1 MPNRISLPALA
12 VATVLCVVPTTVLPG
27 ALKAQD
33 AAAVMARAAEL
44 QASRWAGVE
53 NYTVDQ
59 SISGNRTLQYFE
71 RMEDGGLFRLVPLS
85 ETQRREAG
93 ITKGEQKAIYE
104 GMAMGAGMLGPA
116 FASEVP
122 GPMGLEMMRMMGEV
136 SYVMAFAAEGVDRE
150 NDGRQDARDAAD
162 DRGSFARMARL
173 VGRETVDGAET
184 FHLRVDDP
192 GLVQSTGEGTSYTVE
207 SVSLWMDAQAYVP
220 RRTLIQGT
228 LGDGQRSSPL
238 TIEVLDQDYRPVGD
252 MGTGPVYEP
261 HRRVMRLD
269 GIFGQGLS
277 EKEQREMEEAREK
290 MKELEMQ
297 LAQLPPEQQ
306 AMIKRRLAPQLA
318 QMKQMQSGGAIEAI
332 VTIHDISLNAGPPD
346 FEAWKKT
353 IVPGQGRP

>member
-1 MPNRISLPALA
+1 MLNRLSLSALT
-12 VATVLCVVPTTVLPG
+12 VATVLCAVPATTVPG
-27 ALKAQD
+27 ALQAQT
-33 AAAVMARAAEL
+33 AASIMARAAEL
-44 QASRWAGVE
+44 HASRWVGITD
-53 NYTVDQ
+53 YTVDQ

-93 ITKGEQKAIYE
+93 ITKGEQKAMYE
-104 GMAMGAGMLGPA
+104 GMAMGAGMMGPA

-136 SYVMAFAAEGVDRE
+136 SFVMAFAAEGVDKE

-162 DRGSFARMARL
+162 DLGSFAQMARL

-184 FHLRVDDP
+184 FHLRVDDAE
-192 GLVQSTGEGTSYTVE
+192 LVQTTEDGTTFTLE

-228 LGDGQRSSPL
+228 LDDGQRSSPL

-297 LAQLPPEQQ
+297 LAQLPPDQRE
-306 AMIKRRLAPQLA
+306 MIQKRLAPQLA
-318 QMKQMQSGGAIEAI
+318 QMKQMTSGEAIEAV
-332 VTIHDISLNAGPPD
+332 VTIHDITLNAGPPD
-346 FEAWKKT
+346 FEDWKRT
-353 IVPGQGRP
+353 IPGQRP